1 MASIEDFLS
10 IQPIFDGGGD
20 TESKRQAA
28 DATLKSGSLSGIL
41 KTILIESSEG
51 DRGPIDLLRLL
62 RSVAMHAP
70 PSLQV
75 HDAVRVILV
84 LVQLSV
90 ANNLKSHIDFI
101 IEVIAEWMKALLSL
115 NVHVASLF
123 LLDMNELL
131 DDLRALWISLQNVS
145 C

>member
-1 MASIEDFLS
+1 
-10 IQPIFDGGGD
+10 
-20 TESKRQAA
+20 
-28 DATLKSGSLSGIL
+28 
-41 KTILIESSEG
+41 
-51 DRGPIDLLRLL
+51 
-62 RSVAMHAP
+62 MHAP